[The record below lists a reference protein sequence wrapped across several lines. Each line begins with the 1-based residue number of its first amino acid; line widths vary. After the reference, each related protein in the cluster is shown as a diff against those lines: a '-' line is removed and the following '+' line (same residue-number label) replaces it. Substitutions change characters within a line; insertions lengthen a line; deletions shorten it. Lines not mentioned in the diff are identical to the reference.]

1 VRRFLRKRM
10 AAWVRRRQGTDAL
23 PLTLQRRRLYILP
36 TPAGLGFVLLL
47 LFMLI
52 AGLNY
57 SNSLAL
63 FLTFLLGGFVLV
75 TMHLC
80 HRNLLGASLYA
91 ADAPPTFALRP
102 GNLHVTLANSASL
115 PRYRIESGV
124 SDEPTLAAD
133 VPARGRQHVE
143 LPVAAPARGIVT
155 IDRLR
160 LTTTHPFG
168 LFRTWTWVHAPI
180 EMLVY
185 PRPFGSLPLPSD
197 AGRKSG
203 SRAQAHSGADEWY
216 GLRPFRDGDSPRQ
229 VDWKAYARE
238 APLLVKEYSSAGS
251 ELRMFRFAQL
261 ANLGTEARLEQLS
274 RWVLDAENR
283 GDRYGLELPGV
294 HIAPDRG
301 ADHRHQCLA
310 ALALYGLDVGNGVSR
325 GSHRGI

>member
-1 VRRFLRKRM
+1 MRIVKRFLRKRM

-36 TPAGLGFVLLL
+36 TRAGLGFGALL

-57 SNSLAL
+57 ANSLAL
-63 FLTFLLGGFVLV
+63 FMTFLLSGFALV

-80 HRNLLGASLYA
+80 HRNLLGASLNSA
-91 ADAPPTFALRP
+91 HAPPTFALQP
-102 GNLHVTLANSASL
+102 GSLHVTLGNAAPQ

-133 VPARGRQHVE
+133 IPALGRQHVT
-143 LPVAAPARGIVT
+143 LAVAAPKRGI
-155 IDRLR
+155 IALDRVR

-168 LFRTWTWVHAPI
+168 LFRAWTWVHAPL

-185 PRPFGSLPLPSD
+185 PRAFGSLPMPAESD
-197 AGRKSG
+197 RKSG
-203 SRAQAHSGADEWY
+203 NRSQGHSGADEWH

-238 APLLVKEYSSAGS
+238 APLLVKEYSAVGS
-251 ELRMFRFAQL
+251 DLRIFNFGQL
-261 ANLGTEARLEQLS
+261 GNLDTEARLEQLA
-274 RWVLDAENR
+274 RWVVDAEEH

-301 ADHRHQCLA
+301 NDHRHRCLA
-310 ALALYGLDVGNGVSR
+310 ALAVHGLDLAEDQGSGN
-325 GSHRGI
+325 